1 MVLGIL
7 FIISVI
13 CFVGLG
19 IWLDKKT
26 LTVNKEILLELKK
39 LNKTFMKVTIMKVT
53 SYEIS
58 KKFE

>member
-26 LTVNKEILLELKK
+26 PTVNKEILLELKK